1 MFWPA
6 RSLRGGGGGE
16 EGMQGADLSRVDTMG
31 SVVRLLQVRQLDI
44 DKWSSWVVRVNHRAD
59 CQKYLVL
66 SFVVC
71 KLNVKCKVEST
82 YHHIDMVRLNI
93 MTSNNSPC

>member
-1 MFWPA
+1 M
-6 RSLRGGGGGE
+6 
-16 EGMQGADLSRVDTMG
+16 SRVDTMG
-31 SVVRLLQVRQLDI
+31 SVVRLLQVRQL

-82 YHHIDMVRLNI
+82 YHHIDMARLNI
-93 MTSNNSPC
+93 MTSINSSDAVCVVREAGTE